1 MGLTK
6 ATITVLDKTLQPRQP
21 KQVFTVHFNPEEYTV
36 NKDNNF
42 ASQGVPGL
50 SGPLLQF
57 VNGNQRTLEMELL
70 FDTWDRAGMPKKD
83 VRTLTSGIVKLMDI
97 DPELHAPPVLLV
109 SWASLSFCCVLVRV
123 SQKFLMF
130 DNDGQ
135 PVRARLTVT
144 FNEFIDPEREAKKIS
159 RQTADFTKQHEVAP
173 GETLPGIASRRYHD
187 PTAWRPIAL
196 ANAIADP
203 RALVPG
209 QLLRIPSLPFVDPE
223 TGERVQ

>member
-6 ATITVLDKTLQPRQP
+6 ASITVLDKTLQPKQP
-21 KQVFTVHFNPEEYTV
+21 KQTFEVLFNPEEYTV

-57 VNGNQRTLEMELL
+57 VHGNMRTLDMELL
-70 FDTWDRAGMPKKD
+70 FDTWDRAGLPKKD
-83 VRTLTSGIVKLMDI
+83 VRTLTGRIVKLMDI
-97 DPELHAPPVLLV
+97 DPDLHAPPVLLV
-109 SWASLSFCCVLVRV
+109 SWASLSFCCVLARV

-135 PVRARLTVT
+135 PVRARLSVS
-144 FNEFIDPEREAKKIS
+144 FNEFVDPEREAKKIS
-159 RQTADFTKQHEVAP
+159 RQTADFTKQHVVAA
-173 GETLPGIASRRYHD
+173 GETLSAIAARRYDD
-187 PTAWRPIAL
+187 PQAWRPIAL
-196 ANAIADP
+196 ANRIADP
-203 RALVPG
+203 RVLIPG
-209 QLLRIPSLPFVDPE
+209 QMLRIPALPFVDPE